1 MAVKEEKFMRNLRII
16 IWVLS
21 ALVLVVIAAVG
32 IKYTYNSRYQK
43 KVAELEGVI
52 KSQRSSMN
60 IESLRQYNIVRISAI
75 ISQYNR
81 VMTGPLKYDIAREIY
96 DASLLHTSLDVH
108 LVCAIIT
115 YETNGTWNPELI
127 SSEGAMG
134 LMQVMPITGMY
145 IARSMHLNWVTPD
158 EILLNPIHN
167 IRIGARYLAALI
179 DLYGV
184 DGALAARRVGEWRAA
199 LWIKGGHRS
208 GTLPDDVQ
216 KYMSDILKQYE
227 ALKQFKG

>member
-1 MAVKEEKFMRNLRII
+1 MKFSEEKFVHYLRIVI
-16 IWVLS
+16 AALS
-21 ALVLVVIAAVG
+21 ALALFILVAVG

-43 KVAELEGVI
+43 KITELEEVI
-52 KSQRSSMN
+52 KGQRASVNM
-60 IESLRQYNIVRISAI
+60 ESLRQFNIARMSAL

-81 VMTGPLKYDIAREIY
+81 TMPGPLKYDVAREIY
-96 DASLLHTSLDVH
+96 DASLLYTSLDIH

-115 YETNGTWNPELI
+115 FETNGTWNPETV
-127 SSEGAMG
+127 SREGAMG

-145 IARSMHLNWVTPD
+145 IARTMNLNWVTPD

-167 IRIGARYLAALI
+167 VRIGARYLAALI

-199 LWIKGGHRS
+199 QWIKQGRPNGI
-208 GTLPDDVQ
+208 LPDDVQ
-216 KYMSDILKQYE
+216 TYMEEILQQHEKIR
-227 ALKQFKG
+227 QFKG